1 MDTEAEGRTE
11 YPWVARLREA
21 GFDVRTGTG
30 ELSRDPD
37 DSFSPPPGFRPGVR
51 AWMGGVLRT
60 AWKGSVR
67 GLHRLTK
74 GHATVP

>member
-37 DSFSPPPGFRPGVR
+37 ASLGPPPGFRSAFGRAVR
-51 AWMGGVLRT
+51 FVGEAWNGKV
-60 AWKGSVR
+60 
-67 GLHRLTK
+67 HRLIRPK
-74 GHATVP
+74 RHAPVP